1 MMGPGMERTHPL
13 AIASLVTGI
22 LAIVPGCCCGLL
34 GIPLAIAAV
43 ITGIIGMQKINGDP
57 AQFKG
62 KGLAIAGL
70 ACGGVGLVLEI
81 IGFAMN
87 VGSSA
92 MQQMGGG
99 GAGP

>member
-22 LAIVPGCCCGLL
+22 LAIVPGCCCGFL

-43 ITGIIGMQKINGDP
+43 ITGILGMNKINADP
-57 AQFKG
+57 NQFKG

-70 ACGGVGLVLEI
+70 VCGGLGLVVDV
-81 IGFAMN
+81 IGIVMN
-87 VGSSA
+87 VGSQV
-92 MQQMGGG
+92 MQQSGAGGG
-99 GAGP
+99 P

>member
-43 ITGIIGMQKINGDP
+43 ITGILGMNKINADP
-57 AQFKG
+57 MQFKG

-70 ACGGVGLVLEI
+70 VCGGVGLVLEI

-87 VGSSA
+87 VGSQVMNSA
-92 MQQMGGG
+92 GGG
-99 GAGP
+99 GGP